1 MQSLEYLSI
10 GINNLF
16 LYPGFKLD
24 MCKKT
29 SGGKPLSAG
38 PPKSDLFFASYPIF
52 ALGTD
57 GQGLLISGGGGGGK
71 SYGVLNYIQAHVVI
85 QDPESRS
92 LCVETIATMDTGTGT
107 PIAIEYM
114 QGGVWACSLGDE
126 CLLFRFSDDSLTI
139 EPLFRFKTEI
149 SGDPL
154 HVTNFVRLSGSL
166 SNGSVS
172 VLTGGEDKIA
182 RLWRL
187 SIDTGSRTISQVSLV
202 SELPDHKAEVVD
214 GDWQPGGNQFLTCGK
229 DGSVKVWNAFT
240 QSLVCTIEPRSIDK
254 KQSNTG
260 PLAIRSALFV
270 GQNDVVVLCHH
281 SRGPAF
287 LMLYSI
293 SNPGIPIASITV
305 SRSIATSMAADATRS
320 RVAVSQADGQKT
332 VYAVPS
338 LKSLHSSKK
347 NCHQMPP
354 GRTLFVFDNLVVS
367 GSPDFSLSFFDPL
380 RGKVSWF
387 GWLLWLI
394 LVLCL
399 AMLCMYYFVP
409 EARDAITMHVDSVV
423 GKITHRVDEL

>member
-1 MQSLEYLSI
+1 
-10 GINNLF
+10 
-16 LYPGFKLD
+16 

-38 PPKSDLFFASYPIF
+38 PPKSDLYFASYPIF

-71 SYGVLNYIQAHVVI
+71 SYGVLNYLQAHVVI
-85 QDPESRS
+85 QDPSSRS

-107 PIAIEYM
+107 PIAIDYM
-114 QGGVWACSLGDE
+114 QGGLWACSLGNE
-126 CLLFRFSDDSLTI
+126 CMLFRFSDDSLTI

-154 HVTNFVRLSGSL
+154 HVTNFVRLFAQPN
-166 SNGSVS
+166 NGPVS
-172 VLTGGEDKIA
+172 VLTGGEDKSV

-187 SIDTGSRTISQVSLV
+187 SIDSGSRKITQASLV
-202 SELPDHKAEVVD
+202 CELPDHKAEVVD
-214 GDWQPGGNQFLTCGK
+214 ADWQPGGNQFLTCGK
-229 DGSVKVWNAFT
+229 DGSVKVWNSFT

-254 KQSNTG
+254 KQSNAG
-260 PLAIRSALFV
+260 PLSIRSALFV

-287 LMLYSI
+287 LMLYSM
-293 SNPGIPIASITV
+293 SNPGIPISAVTV
-305 SRSIATSMAADATRS
+305 SHSIATSMAGDATRS

-338 LKSLHSSKK
+338 LRLLHSSKK

-354 GRTLFVFDNLVVS
+354 GRTLFLFDNLVVS

-380 RGKVSWF
+380 RNRVGLL
-387 GWLLWLI
+387 GWLVWLL
-394 LVLCL
+394 LVLAL
-399 AMLCMYYFVP
+399 AVFCMYHFVP
-409 EARDAITMHVDSVV
+409 EARHVITVHVDSVV
-423 GKITHRVDEL
+423 QQILHRGDEL